1 MSKSPQLKEKIMSR
15 RQQHRRYLRTVAE
28 AWNLQNILGGFNHA
42 ENPLRSEAW
51 QELDLGEVFRH
62 PSRSVCNGSQVSE
75 DQSSRVETHQDSDY
89 FSMPCT
95 ISPKV

>member
-1 MSKSPQLKEKIMSR
+1 MEYIFLMSKSPQFKEKIMSR
-15 RQQHRRYLRTVAE
+15 RQYTYLRTVAE

-42 ENPLRSEAW
+42 ENPLSSKAW

-75 DQSSRVETHQDSDY
+75 D
-89 FSMPCT
+89 
-95 ISPKV
+95 